1 MKYLSI
7 IFSIFF
13 FLLLLP
19 ACEDEP
25 VNKVNPPAR
34 VLLVANSDDTSAVEK
49 GIDAIY
55 RSDSPDQN
63 AIFVEWQPNSESTLA
78 GYEIYRSIFS
88 SQNYTSLAR
97 VVENFGVIDT
107 FYTDNSVS
115 LNIRYYYFIR
125 AFDELEQYGDPSD
138 TISYEIIENPVLSS
152 PVGIIGNITAP
163 VFIWD
168 FPSLAVPQYFVFRL
182 EISENEI
189 YRNLYT
195 KLIEISVDYDP
206 HQEWTLTELIPG
218 TALSPGKYRWRIDSI
233 GSEDNQGAESAWFVF
248 IIQ

>member
-1 MKYLSI
+1 MKCLFI
-7 IFSIFF
+7 TILIFF
-13 FLLLLP
+13 FLLLL
-19 ACEDEP
+19 AGCDDEP

-34 VLLVANSDDTSAVEK
+34 VVLIASSADTSAVES

-55 RSDSPDQN
+55 LANSPDQN
-63 AIFVEWQPNSESTLA
+63 AIFFEWRPNSENTLA
-78 GYEIYRSIFS
+78 GYEIYRSTFAN
-88 SQNYTSLAR
+88 QNYTSLVR
-97 VVENFGVIDT
+97 VIENFGVIDT
-107 FYTDNSVS
+107 LYIDNSIS
-115 LNIRYYYFIR
+115 LNTRYYYFIR
-125 AFDELEQYGDPSD
+125 AFDEFEQYSDPSD

-163 VFIWD
+163 LFIWD

-182 EISENEI
+182 EVSENEI
-189 YRNLYT
+189 YRNLYS
-195 KLIEISVDYDP
+195 KLVEISVDYDP

-218 TALSPGKYRWRIDSI
+218 AALSPGKYRWRIDSI